1 MMRPPTIAPG
11 TDSKPPRISTGSAF
25 SARNVS
31 ANCTPLRAPHS
42 RPATSATKPGHRPDD
57 PPDLLQRNA
66 DRERRLVVVG
76 DGAQRAADPRAAEEQ
91 RERRHQRRGDA
102 GRDEVEL
109 RDVHAGRVGDPRD
122 RLVLDAELEVV
133 RLRAPQQLRQALD
146 EEGEA
151 DRRHE
156 QRDLRLVDERPQ
168 HDALGGEAEHD
179 HHHQR
184 QQQREPEVDAV
195 LDQRRR
201 RSARRRTP
209 SRPAR
214 S

>member
-1 MMRPPTIAPG
+1 MRPPTIAPG
-11 TDSKPPRISTGSAF
+11 IDSKPPRISTGSAF

-42 RPATSATKPGHRPDD
+42 SPGHQRDEAGHRPDD
-57 PPDLLQRNA
+57 APDLLQRNA
-66 DRERRLVVVG
+66 DGERGLVIVG
-76 DGAQRAADPRAAEEQ
+76 DRAQRAADPRAAEEQ
-91 RERRHQRRGDA
+91 RERRHQRRRDA
-102 GRDEVEL
+102 RGDEVEL
-109 RDVHAGRVGDPRD
+109 GDVHAGRVGDPGE

-133 RLRAPQQLRQALD
+133 RLRAPHQLRQPLD

-168 HDALGGEAEHD
+168 HDALGRRARARPSRRASAANASQKLTPD
-179 HHHQR
+179 
-184 QQQREPEVDAV
+184 
-195 LDQRRR
+195 LDRARR